1 MIDAN
6 IEIYLIGISILAF
19 LVLTFFFVKKISSN
33 RDLHVKIEP
42 SIDSNISDSKHSK
55 AEQTSFEFDNS
66 SNDLPDQELVVFN
79 LISIDK
85 SFFDMDQLFGFMNNI
100 DAKFN
105 NGFFSVLSSGN
116 EEYRIANALNPGLL
130 NEETKTF
137 AIIVAADLVT
147 VDDPNLTLKSMVDLS
162 YLFAEKFHANICD
175 QERTPITK
183 QMISHLEN
191 KAQEI
196 ARIKSLESYN

>member
-6 IEIYLIGISILAF
+6 IEIYLIGISVLAF
-19 LVLTFFFVKKISSN
+19 LILTFFFVKKISSS

-42 SIDSNISDSKHSK
+42 SIDGDISDSKPSK
-55 AEQTSFEFDNS
+55 VEQTSFEFDS
-66 SNDLPDQELVVFN
+66 SINNHKDQELVVFN

-85 SFFDMDQLFGFMNNI
+85 SFFDMDQMFGFMNNI
-100 DAKFN
+100 NAKFN
-105 NGFFSVLSSGN
+105 HGFFSVLSSRN
-116 EEYRIANALNPGLL
+116 EQYRVANALNPGLF

-147 VDDPNLTLKSMVDLS
+147 VEDPINTLKSMVDFS
-162 YLFAEKFHANICD
+162 YLFADKFHANICD
-175 QERTPITK
+175 EERTPITK

>member
-6 IEIYLIGISILAF
+6 IEIYLIGISVLAF

-42 SIDSNISDSKHSK
+42 SIDSNISDSKHAK

-100 DAKFN
+100 DANFN
-105 NGFFSVLSSGN
+105 NGFFRS
-116 EEYRIANALNPGLL
+116 
-130 NEETKTF
+130 
-137 AIIVAADLVT
+137 
-147 VDDPNLTLKSMVDLS
+147 
-162 YLFAEKFHANICD
+162 
-175 QERTPITK
+175 
-183 QMISHLEN
+183 
-191 KAQEI
+191 
-196 ARIKSLESYN
+196 

>member
-6 IEIYLIGISILAF
+6 IEIYLIGIFVLAF
-19 LVLTFFFVKKISSN
+19 LILTFFFVKRISSS

-42 SIDSNISDSKHSK
+42 SIDSDLDSKHSK
-55 AEQTSFEFDNS
+55 VEQTSFEFENS
-66 SNDLPDQELVVFN
+66 SNDLQDQELVVFN

-116 EEYRIANALNPGLL
+116 EQYRIANALNPGLF

-137 AIIVAADLVT
+137 AIIVAADLIT
-147 VDDPNLTLKSMVDLS
+147 VDDPILTLKSMVDLS

>member
-1 MIDAN
+1 MVDAN
-6 IEIYLIGISILAF
+6 IEIYLIGISVLAF
-19 LVLTFFFVKKISSN
+19 LILTFFFVKKISN
-33 RDLHVKIEP
+33 AKDLQVKIEP
-42 SIDSNISDSKHSK
+42 SIESNNEHNQNPKT
-55 AEQTSFEFDNS
+55 EQGSFEFTNP
-66 SNDLPDQELVVFN
+66 NNNLNDQELVVFN

-85 SFFDMDQLFGFMNNI
+85 SFFDMEQMFGFMNNI

-105 NGFFSVLSSGN
+105 HGFFSVLKAGN
-116 EEYRIANALNPGLL
+116 EQFRIANALNPGIFS
-130 NEETKTF
+130 EETNTF
-137 AIIVAADLVT
+137 AIIIAADLINVN
-147 VDDPNLTLKSMVDLS
+147 DPIDTLNSMVDLS
-162 YLFAEKFHANICD
+162 YLFADKFHANICD

>member
-1 MIDAN
+1 MVDAN
-6 IEIYLIGISILAF
+6 IEIYLIGISVLAF
-19 LVLTFFFVKKISSN
+19 LILTFFFVKKISN
-33 RDLHVKIEP
+33 AKDLQVKIEP
-42 SIDSNISDSKHSK
+42 SIESNNEHNQNSKT
-55 AEQTSFEFDNS
+55 EQGSFEFTNP
-66 SNDLPDQELVVFN
+66 NNNLNDQELVVFN

-85 SFFDMDQLFGFMNNI
+85 SFFDMEQMFGFMNNI

-105 NGFFSVLSSGN
+105 HGFFSVLKGGN
-116 EEYRIANALNPGLL
+116 EQFRIANALNPGIFS
-130 NEETKTF
+130 EETNTF
-137 AIIVAADLVT
+137 AIIIAADLINVN
-147 VDDPNLTLKSMVDLS
+147 DPIDTLNSMVDLS
-162 YLFAEKFHANICD
+162 YLFADKFHANICD

>member
-6 IEIYLIGISILAF
+6 IEIYLIGISVLAF
-19 LVLTFFFVKKISSN
+19 LVLTFFFVKKISSS

-42 SIDSNISDSKHSK
+42 SIDGDISDSKPSK
-55 AEQTSFEFDNS
+55 VEQTSFEFDSS
-66 SNDLPDQELVVFN
+66 SNNHKDQELVVFN

-85 SFFDMDQLFGFMNNI
+85 SFFDMDQMFGFMNNI
-100 DAKFN
+100 NAKFN
-105 NGFFSVLSSGN
+105 HGFFSVLSSRN
-116 EEYRIANALNPGLL
+116 EQYRVANALNPGIF

-147 VDDPNLTLKSMVDLS
+147 VEDPINTLKSMVDFS
-162 YLFAEKFHANICD
+162 YLFADKFHANICD
-175 QERTPITK
+175 EERTPITK

>member
-6 IEIYLIGISILAF
+6 IEIYLIGISVLAF
-19 LVLTFFFVKKISSN
+19 LILTFFFVKRISSS

-42 SIDSNISDSKHSK
+42 SIDSDLDSKHSK
-55 AEQTSFEFDNS
+55 AEQTSFEFENS
-66 SNDLPDQELVVFN
+66 SNDLQDQELVVFN

-116 EEYRIANALNPGLL
+116 EQYRIANALNPGLF

-137 AIIVAADLVT
+137 AIIVAADLIT
-147 VDDPNLTLKSMVDLS
+147 VDDPILTLKYMVDLS

>member
-6 IEIYLIGISILAF
+6 IEIYLIGISVLAF
-19 LVLTFFFVKKISSN
+19 LILTFFFVKRISSS
-33 RDLHVKIEP
+33 RDLHLKIEP
-42 SIDSNISDSKHSK
+42 SIDSDLDSKHSK
-55 AEQTSFEFDNS
+55 VEQTSFEFENS
-66 SNDLPDQELVVFN
+66 SNDLQDQELVVFN

-116 EEYRIANALNPGLL
+116 EQYRIANALNPGLF

-147 VDDPNLTLKSMVDLS
+147 VDDPILTLKSMVDLS
-162 YLFAEKFHANICD
+162 YLFADKFHANICD

>member
-6 IEIYLIGISILAF
+6 IEIYLIGISVLAF
-19 LVLTFFFVKKISSN
+19 LILTFFFVKRISSS

-42 SIDSNISDSKHSK
+42 SIDSDLDSKHSK
-55 AEQTSFEFDNS
+55 VEQTSFEFENS
-66 SNDLPDQELVVFN
+66 SNDLQDQELVVFN

-116 EEYRIANALNPGLL
+116 EQYRIANALNPGLF

-137 AIIVAADLVT
+137 AIIVAADLIT
-147 VDDPNLTLKSMVDLS
+147 VDDPILTLKSMVDLS

-175 QERTPITK
+175 QEMTPITK

>member
-6 IEIYLIGISILAF
+6 IEIYLIGISVLAF
-19 LVLTFFFVKKISSN
+19 LILTFFFVKRISSS

-42 SIDSNISDSKHSK
+42 SIDSDLDSKHSK
-55 AEQTSFEFDNS
+55 VEQTSFEFENS
-66 SNDLPDQELVVFN
+66 SNDLQDQELVVFN

-85 SFFDMDQLFGFMNNI
+85 SFFDMDQMFGFMNNI
-100 DAKFN
+100 NAKFN
-105 NGFFSVLSSGN
+105 HGFFSVLSSRN
-116 EEYRIANALNPGLL
+116 EQYRVANALNPGLF

-147 VDDPNLTLKSMVDLS
+147 VEDPINTLKSMVDFS
-162 YLFAEKFHANICD
+162 YLFADKFHANICD
-175 QERTPITK
+175 EERTPITK